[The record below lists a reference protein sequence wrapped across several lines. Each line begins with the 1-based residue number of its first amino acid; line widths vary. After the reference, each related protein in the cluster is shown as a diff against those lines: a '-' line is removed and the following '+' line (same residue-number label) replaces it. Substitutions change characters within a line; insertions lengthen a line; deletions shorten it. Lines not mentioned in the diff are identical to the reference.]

1 MKKIYTLL
9 LSVGLAIHGQAQSGS
24 FQPTLSPLTR
34 MYLSDLQQLPANQ
47 SRPEGYLYKKRND
60 GRICVSAII
69 KVREGKSGSLAATLR
84 DLNISVGTKA
94 GNIWTVQVPVGQ
106 VSDFTALKDIAY
118 IQIDEPVTPSLDVAR
133 GTTRVDS
140 VHQGILLPQGYSG
153 KNVLV
158 GIMDFGFD
166 YTHPTMYDTSGNRY
180 RVLKAWE
187 MNSTGTAPSGFSYG
201 TEITDTTAL
210 KARLTDDI
218 HQTHGS
224 GVAGLAAGSGFGT
237 NGRLRGMAYESD
249 MILVGVRRDSLG
261 GQWLTGGFS
270 DFIDGVN
277 YMMQQA
283 TALGR
288 PIVINISWGSHSGPH
303 DGSSLV
309 NQAFDAMSGPGKLIV
324 MSAGNEGSNNLH
336 LSKEFTTTDT
346 VLNTFLQFSSTPVKR
361 TWVDIWGDTAKTFC
375 VKTSLYTSGGV
386 EGNSTGVICIDNSTK
401 THMLISKNGLDTCFV
416 QTITSA
422 SEYNMKPRVTVNI
435 YNKSSDS
442 VAVRVSGTSGAIDMW
457 NEYYYYGYT
466 YKYNCAF
473 SNMGY
478 SWATNGNRDVTI
490 SDMGAG
496 KSVLLVGAYISKTKF
511 TNIDG
516 TPLGY
521 TGTPGQIAS
530 FSSKGPYV
538 DGRIKPDITAPG
550 LTIATACNS
559 MDADYLPGGSSAG
572 LLVDKYVHPTS
583 GKTYYYSEFSGTS
596 ASSPIAAGIVALLLQ
611 IDPKLTPDRLSKLL
625 GETAI
630 TDFFTGTLPASGT
643 ALWGKGKI
651 NAYGAVRSL
660 LKELNIRSVSG
671 SENLDLVLMPNPNAG
686 SFSLDLLSTT
696 PSNYTVTVCDLS
708 GRVAYTGNWK
718 TSAGHNVLPLDLS
731 GFAKG
736 TYLVSVGNEG
746 GTTTIKTQIQ

>member
-1 MKKIYTLL
+1 MKKLYTLL
-9 LSVGLAIHGQAQSGS
+9 LCAGFTFPGFAQTDTGI
-24 FQPTLSPLTR
+24 PGLSPLTR
-34 MYLSDLQQLPANQ
+34 MFAADMQQAHGNKLQPQ
-47 SRPEGYLYKKRND
+47 GYLYKKRAD
-60 GRICVSAII
+60 GVLCIPAII
-69 KVREGKSGSLAATLR
+69 KIKEEKTVALAAA
-84 DLNISVGTKA
+84 LNKLDVSVGTKA
-94 GNIWTVQVPVGQ
+94 GTIWTVQVPL
-106 VSDFTALKDIAY
+106 SRFTDFCALKEIAY
-118 IQIDEPVTPSLDVAR
+118 IQMDEPVIPALDVAR

-166 YTHPTMYDTSGNRY
+166 YNHPTMYDTSGNRY
-180 RVLKAWE
+180 RILKAWE
-187 MNSTGTAPSGFSYG
+187 MNATGTPPAGFTYG
-201 TEITDTTAL
+201 AEISDTTAL

-224 GVAGLAAGSGFGT
+224 GVAGLAAGSGYGSG
-237 NGRLRGMAYESD
+237 GRLRGMAYESD
-249 MILVGVRRDSLG
+249 MILVGVRRDSIG

-336 LSKEFTTTDT
+336 LSKEFSATDT
-346 VLNTFLQFSSTPVKR
+346 VLTTFLQFSSTPVKR

-375 VKTSLYTSGGV
+375 VKTSLYTNGGI
-386 EGNSTGVICIDNSTK
+386 EGNSTGIICIDNTTK

-435 YNKSSDS
+435 YNKSNDS
-442 VAVRVSGTSGAIDMW
+442 VAVRVSASSGAIDMW

-466 YKYNCAF
+466 YRYNCAF

-478 SWATNGNRDVTI
+478 PWATNGNRDITI

-511 TNIDG
+511 TNLDG
-516 TPLGY
+516 LPLGY

-559 MDADYLPGGSSAG
+559 QDADYLPGGSSAQ
-572 LLVDKYVHPTS
+572 LLVEKFIHPTS

-630 TDFFTGTLPASGT
+630 KDFYTGALPASGT
-643 ALWGKGKI
+643 PVWGKGKI

-660 LKELNIRSVSG
+660 LKELNIKTVNG
-671 SENLDLVLMPNPNAG
+671 TEHLDLVLMPNPNTG
-686 SFSLDLLSTT
+686 SFTLDLQSGNTADYKV
-696 PSNYTVTVCDLS
+696 SVRDLN
-708 GRVAYTGNWK
+708 GRIVFTGEWK
-718 TSAGHNVLPLDLS
+718 TETGHNTYPIDLN
-731 GFAKG
+731 GLAKG
-736 TYLVSVGNEG
+736 TYLVSVESNR

>member
-1 MKKIYTLL
+1 MKKLYTLF
-9 LSVGLAIHGQAQSGS
+9 LSAGLSLHCQAQTGIET
-24 FQPTLSPLTR
+24 PGLSPLTR
-34 MYLSDLQQLPANQ
+34 LYLSDLQHLSNNEA
-47 SRPEGYLYKKRND
+47 RPQGYLYKKRAD
-60 GRICVSAII
+60 GVICVSAII
-69 KVREGKSGSLAATLR
+69 KIREGKSAALDAALR
-84 DLNISVGTKA
+84 ALNISVGTRA
-94 GNIWTVQVPVGQ
+94 GTIWTVQVPLNRVPA
-106 VSDFTALKDIAY
+106 FTALKEIAY
-118 IQIDEPVTPSLDVAR
+118 IQLDEPVVPNLDVAR
-133 GTTRVDS
+133 EMTRTDS

-166 YTHPTMYDTSGNRY
+166 YNHPTMYDTSGNRY
-180 RVLKAWE
+180 RILKAWE
-187 MNSTGTAPSGFSYG
+187 MNTSGTPPTGFTYG

-210 KARLTDDI
+210 KTRLTDDI
-218 HQTHGS
+218 LQTHGS
-224 GVAGLAAGSGFGT
+224 GVAGLAAGSGYGT
-237 NGRLRGMAYESD
+237 GGRLRGMAYESD

-283 TALGR
+283 TALSR

-324 MSAGNEGSNNLH
+324 MSAGNEGGTNLH
-336 LSKEFTTTDT
+336 LSKTFTPTDS
-346 VLNTFLQFSSTPVKR
+346 VLSTFLQFSSTPVKR

-375 VKTSLYTSGGV
+375 VKTSLYTNGGV
-386 EGNSTGVICIDNSTK
+386 EGNSTGVICIDNTTK

-422 SEYNMKPRVTVNI
+422 SEYNMKPRVTLNI
-435 YNKSSDS
+435 YNKSNDS
-442 VAVRVSGTSGAIDMW
+442 VAIRVSGTDGAIDMW

-466 YKYNCAF
+466 YRYNCQF

-478 SWATNGNRDVTI
+478 SWATNGNRDMTI

-496 KSVLLVGAYISKTKF
+496 KSTLLVGAYISRTKF

-521 TGTPGQIAS
+521 TGTPGQITS
-530 FSSKGPYV
+530 FSSKGPYA

-559 MDADYLPGGSSAG
+559 QDAEYLPGGSSAQ
-572 LLVDKYVHPTS
+572 LLVDKFVHPLS

-596 ASSPIAAGIVALLLQ
+596 ASAPIAAGIVALLLQ
-611 IDPKLTPDRLSKLL
+611 IDPKLTPARLSKLL

-630 TDFFTGTLPASGT
+630 TDFFTSTLPAAGT
-643 ALWGKGKI
+643 NTWGKGKI

-660 LKELNIRSVSG
+660 LKELNIRTVRG
-671 SENLDLVLMPNPNAG
+671 SESLDLVLMPNPNAG
-686 SFSLDLLSTT
+686 TFQLDLQSAK
-696 PSNYTVTVCDLS
+696 SSDYSVSVHDLS
-708 GRVAYTGNWK
+708 GRLVYTTIWK
-718 TSAGHNVLPLDLS
+718 TDAGHNMLPLNLTGLTS
-731 GFAKG
+731 G
-736 TYLVSVGNEG
+736 TYLVSVGNER
-746 GTTTIKTQIQ
+746 GTTTIKAQIQ

>member
-1 MKKIYTLL
+1 MKKIYTLF
-9 LSVGLAIHGQAQSGS
+9 LSAGLALHVQAQSGS
-24 FQPTLSPLTR
+24 EKPGLSPVTR
-34 MYLSDLQQLPANQ
+34 MYLSDLGNLSGNET
-47 SRPEGYLYKKRND
+47 RPEGYLYKKRSD
-60 GRICVSAII
+60 GIICISAII
-69 KVREGKSGSLAATLR
+69 KIREGKSASLDAALR
-84 DLNISVGTKA
+84 ACNISVGTRA
-94 GNIWTVQVPVGQ
+94 GSIWTVQVPVDRMP
-106 VSDFTALKDIAY
+106 SFTALKEIEY
-118 IQIDEPVTPSLDVAR
+118 IQMDEPVIPNLDVAR

-166 YTHPTMYDTSGNRY
+166 YNHPTMYDTSGNRY
-180 RVLKAWE
+180 RILKAWE
-187 MNSTGTAPSGFSYG
+187 MNASGTPPAGFSYG
-201 TEITDTTAL
+201 MEITDTTAL
-210 KARLTDDI
+210 KTRLTDDT

-224 GVAGLAAGSGFGT
+224 GVAGLAAGSGYGT
-237 NGRLRGMAYESD
+237 GGRLRGMAYESD

-324 MSAGNEGSNNLH
+324 MSAGNEGGNNLH
-336 LSKEFTTTDT
+336 LSKTFTPTDS

-361 TWVDIWGDTAKTFC
+361 TWIDIWGDTAKTFC

-386 EGNSTGVICIDNSTK
+386 EGNSTGIICIDNTTK
-401 THMLISKNGLDTCFV
+401 THTLISKNGLDTCFV

-422 SEYNMKPRVTVNI
+422 SEYNMKPRVTINI
-435 YNKSSDS
+435 YNKSNDS
-442 VAVRVSGTSGAIDMW
+442 VGIRVSGTDGAIDMW

-466 YKYNCAF
+466 YRYNCAF

-478 SWATNGNRDVTI
+478 SWASNGNRDMTI

-496 KSVLLVGAYISKTKF
+496 KSVLLVGAYISRTKF
-511 TNIDG
+511 TNLDG

-521 TGTPGQIAS
+521 TGTPGQITS
-530 FSSKGPYV
+530 FSSKGPYA

-550 LTIATACNS
+550 LTIATSCNS
-559 MDADYLPGGSSAG
+559 QDADYLPGGASAQ
-572 LLVDKYVHPTS
+572 LLVDKFVHPIS

-611 IDPKLTPDRLSKLL
+611 IDPKLTPARLSALL

-630 TDFFTGTLPASGT
+630 TDFFTGALPAAGT
-643 ALWGKGKI
+643 NVWGKGKI

-671 SENLDLVLMPNPNAG
+671 SENLDLVLMPNPSAG
-686 SFSLDLLSTT
+686 TFHLDLIEAK
-696 PSNYTVTVCDLS
+696 PANYTLSVQDLS
-708 GRVAYTGNWK
+708 GRTVLTKIWK
-718 TSAGHNVLPLDLS
+718 TESGHNVLPLNLTNL
-731 GFAKG
+731 AKG
-736 TYLVSVGNEG
+736 TYLISVANERG
-746 GTTTIKTQIQ
+746 STTLKAQIQ